1 VISTQATPRATR
13 GIVAVAVLLL
23 CIVLAACSP
32 TASPSPSA
40 IATTT
45 PTASPTAVATP
56 GPSAAPSVAP
66 SPAASSAA
74 ADPAQGLKISA
85 PYTLIALDPA
95 LEASF
100 RQQFAASVGSFGSL
114 ILLGGREA
122 VKDGA
127 LAGYVLVIGFPSGIM
142 SDAVYQQM
150 LQGMTSSSNVTFV
163 KTTVSGTEV
172 SSGATG
178 TAGLGVYRAGDN
190 VVITITPTVANL
202 GAITTALVTAN

>member
-1 VISTQATPRATR
+1 MMSLDAMPRARR
-13 GIVAVAVLLL
+13 GIAPVALTFLA
-23 CIVLAACSP
+23 IVIAACSP
-32 TASPSPSA
+32 TASTSPSA
-40 IATTT
+40 TATTT
-45 PTASPTAVATP
+45 PTAAATASPTA
-56 GPSAAPSVAP
+56 SAAPSVAP
-66 SPAASSAA
+66 SAAATSAA

-142 SDAVYQQM
+142 SDATYQSM
-150 LQGMTSSSNVTFV
+150 LDGMASSSDVAFAT
-163 KTTVSGTEV
+163 TTVSGTKV

-178 TAGLGVYRAGDN
+178 AAGLAVYRAGDN
-190 VVITITPTVANL
+190 VVITITPTVETL